1 MKVFISTNHTF
12 IEKLATPRS
21 FGWPLILSGFFGEL
35 PGGLFRG
42 PPGGSLGGP
51 MGRSYE
57 RFPSGLLCRFP
68 SGPSCR
74 SHGRPFSTDWP
85 MRPMSGPMR
94 PLCVHMYWIH
104 V

>member
-1 MKVFISTNHTF
+1 MKAFISTNHTF

-21 FGWPLILSGFFGEL
+21 FGWPLILSGFFGGF
-35 PGGLFRG
+35 PV
-42 PPGGSLGGP
+42 GSLGGP
-51 MGRSYE
+51 MSRSYE

-74 SHGRPFSTDWP
+74 SHGRPFSSDWP

-94 PLCVHMYWIH
+94 PMSGPMRPMSGPMRPMIH